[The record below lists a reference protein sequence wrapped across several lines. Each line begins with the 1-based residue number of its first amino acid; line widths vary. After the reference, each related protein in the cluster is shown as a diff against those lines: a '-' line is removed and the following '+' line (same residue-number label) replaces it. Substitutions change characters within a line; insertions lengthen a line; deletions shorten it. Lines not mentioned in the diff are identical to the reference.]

1 MAIFSSSKAFSI
13 YSTSQ
18 VQLLSF
24 NCAHRQVAL
33 QTTHMSSSDWL
44 RRTFKEYD
52 RLSRSSSRSVLACI
66 ASGGAL
72 RKLAFQI
79 VNKSHHPPNLRRSFA
94 IRQLSIS
101 AYKTCSA
108 HLYQQLL
115 HSWPSCNFSLPRLLP
130 ATSRLLLP
138 KRRLRPLSAKAIT
151 AQGLGLKIAN
161 SAHPTL
167 SCLLHSRVHSAISLD
182 HRSRPFVTVQTTIC
196 KHVRDP
202 RRPFSLPALSN
213 FPADLRRDTLSS
225 ALCSTRRSI

>member
-1 MAIFSSSKAFSI
+1 MAIFSSSNAFSD
-13 YSTSQ
+13 YSSSQ

-24 NCAHRQVAL
+24 KCAHRQVAL

-44 RRTFKEYD
+44 RRTCKEYD
-52 RLSRSSSRSVLACI
+52 RLSTSSSSSVLACI

-108 HLYQQLL
+108 HLCQQSL
-115 HSWPSCNFSLPRLLP
+115 HSWPSCSLSLPRLLP

-151 AQGLGLKIAN
+151 AQGFGLKIAN
-161 SAHPTL
+161 SAHPTP
-167 SCLLHSRVHSAISLD
+167 SCLLHLRVHSAISPD
-182 HRSRPFVTVQTTIC
+182 HQLTPLVTVQTNIC
-196 KHVRDP
+196 KHVRGS
-202 RRPFSLPALSN
+202 RVPFSLPALSN